1 MKDAKKKTSFSQM
14 FQAAIRENPEIFERK
29 IDSNIELKLESF
41 FQMKEGIPSTDEL
54 TTFVGNLID
63 EIAWDFEDSTER
75 KDVRTRLNEFNL
87 KIYTIKS
94 NVRFSQIAPQE
105 LFTRVLKFLQ
115 TEEEPTGK
123 QFNPIED
130 ENRAMSE
137 EELRK
142 RDYNTRFKIFQDRI
156 NSYGV
161 KMPLELSSDMQ
172 TIFEVFESQPG
183 EVVSIDFGRMNTR
196 EAAYITRILFGLGYR
211 ANFYDVK
218 AGNVCAQKIPLVMY
232 KRKEEKSGQQ
242 FGKESIGVYDDPC
255 FPQDVY
261 KKLIDYE
268 RSLDDLEANK
278 RELLLRQIKAEQ
290 QKGKMLDEQISNIKA
305 NMSRGV

>member
-1 MKDAKKKTSFSQM
+1 MKEAEEKRSFSQM

-29 IDSNIELKLESF
+29 IDTNTELKLESF
-41 FQMKEGIPSTDEL
+41 FKMKEGAPSTDEL

-123 QFNPIED
+123 KFDPIED
-130 ENRAMSE
+130 EKRAMSE

-142 RDYNTRFKIFQDRI
+142 RDYETRLKIFQDRI
-156 NSYGV
+156 NTHGV
-161 KMPLELSSDMQ
+161 KMPLALSSDMQ
-172 TIFEVFESQPG
+172 TIFEIFENQPG
-183 EVVSIDFGRMNTR
+183 ELVSIDFGRMNTR

-211 ANFYDVK
+211 AKFDDVK
-218 AGNVCAQKIPLVMY
+218 EGKVSAQKIPLVMD
-232 KRKEEKSGQQ
+232 KRREEKSGQQ
-242 FGKESIGVYDDPC
+242 FGKESIGVYGDPC

-261 KKLIDYE
+261 KKLIEYE
-268 RSLDDLEANK
+268 QSLDDLE
-278 RELLLRQIKAEQ
+278 QIIT
-290 QKGKMLDEQISNIKA
+290 GKNND
-305 NMSRGV
+305 GVFEI

>member
-1 MKDAKKKTSFSQM
+1 MKEAEEKRSFSQM

-29 IDSNIELKLESF
+29 IDTNTELKLESF
-41 FQMKEGIPSTDEL
+41 LKMKEGAPSTDEL

-75 KDVRTRLNEFNL
+75 KDVRTRLNEFYL

-130 ENRAMSE
+130 EKREMSE

-142 RDYNTRFKIFQDRI
+142 RDYDTRLKIFQDRI
-156 NSYGV
+156 NTHGV
-161 KMPLELSSDMQ
+161 KMPLTLSSDMQ
-172 TIFEVFESQPG
+172 TIFGIFENQPG
-183 EVVSIDFGRMNTR
+183 ELVAIDFGRMNTR

-211 ANFYDVK
+211 ANFDDVRK
-218 AGNVCAQKIPLVMY
+218 GKVSAQKIPLVMD
-232 KRKEEKSGQQ
+232 KRREEKSGQQ
-242 FGKESIGVYDDPC
+242 FGKESIGVYCDPC
-255 FPQDVY
+255 LPQDVY
-261 KKLIDYE
+261 KKLIEYE
-268 RSLDDLEANK
+268 QSLDDLE
-278 RELLLRQIKAEQ
+278 QIIT
-290 QKGKMLDEQISNIKA
+290 GKNNDGDFEI
-305 NMSRGV
+305 